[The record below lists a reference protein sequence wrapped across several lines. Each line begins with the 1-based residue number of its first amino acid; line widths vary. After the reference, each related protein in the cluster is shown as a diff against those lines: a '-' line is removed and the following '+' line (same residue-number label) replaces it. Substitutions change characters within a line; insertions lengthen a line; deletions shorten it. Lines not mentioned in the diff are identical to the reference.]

1 MGCNGNRVIMD
12 GGESWRLGIAGVGYF
27 GGWCIVVV
35 GYCGVG
41 YCGGGQRW
49 ATEPRV
55 LVSESIT
62 KL

>member
-12 GGESWRLGIAGVGYF
+12 GGYF

-55 LVSESIT
+55 LVSEFIT